1 MNSEENIN
9 TQDILFENTKHLS
22 SLPVREE
29 SAVVRSHGIWSEQ
42 TPPLPAGTSPE
53 SHCLTCSD
61 EPQTARVISLDEEE
75 TGFALVEAQEHI
87 ERVDVS
93 LLPHVAPGDTL
104 LIHGGVAIAYPGARP
119 PEH

>member
-9 TQDILFENTKHLS
+9 TQDVLFENTKHLS

-29 SAVVRSHGIWSEQ
+29 SAVVRSHGVWSEQ
-42 TPPLPAGTSPE
+42 TPPLSAGTSPE

-104 LIHGGVAIAYPGARP
+104 LIHGGVAIAHPGVRP
-119 PEH
+119 SER

>member
-1 MNSEENIN
+1 MNSEETTN

-29 SAVVRSHGIWSEQ
+29 SVIVHSHGVWSEQ

-61 EPQTARVISLDEEE
+61 EPQAARVISLDEEE

-104 LIHGGVAIAYPGARP
+104 LIHGGVAIAHPGTRP
-119 PEH
+119 PER